1 MICHARL
8 TAGGIETACITQIKE
23 FSRRGYKIYVL
34 AENGFYAEK
43 LKQIKGV
50 TYINFPYESRASY
63 NLQKV
68 EQVKEIIEKYNIKLV
83 YIHQIDCVASVLSAC
98 ILTNIPYI
106 AYVHHGITGVY
117 DDELQMGNMGRNF
130 QTLYYK
136 MASKIIAIQEASKKE
151 NMERFKLEENKYKV
165 IPNCVDFLEFNSKSP
180 INLNKVLLISRF
192 EKDKK
197 NGVINGLRWFLEYKK
212 LNSKAE
218 LTIVGDGSQRQKV
231 EEQIKELKIECHML
245 GARNDIRDIMEQN
258 GIILGIA
265 RCAQE
270 AIAMKRIAIIT
281 GNEDFQGIITNDNIE
296 KFSYTNFQDIKNGKK
311 EYEEVAK
318 QVYLLK
324 DKDIGKI
331 VDKNYEWLYTN
342 RNIKDNIYEV
352 EDIEKINNPIT
363 ELDRN
368 EILRILI
375 GELQYMHTWMQKEID
390 RGWEARQKTEDYYLG
405 REKWNNKVLK
415 EKEQELEQYIAKYNN
430 ALNELENIK
439 SGKFWKIYKK
449 LFKNNKNKI

>member
-50 TYINFPYESRASY
+50 TYIDFPYESRASY

-98 ILTNIPYI
+98 ILTNTPYI

-296 KFSYTNFQDIKNGKK
+296 KFSYPNFQDIKNGKMD
-311 EYEEVAK
+311 YAEVAK
-318 QVYLLK
+318 QAHLLK
-324 DKDIGKI
+324 NKDIEKI
-331 VDKNYEWLYTN
+331 VDKNYEWLYKN

-439 SGKFWKIYKK
+439 NGKFWKIYKK

>member
-8 TAGGIETACITQIKE
+8 TAGGIETACITQIRE

-50 TYINFPYESRASY
+50 TYIDFPYESRASY

-98 ILTNIPYI
+98 ILTNTPYI

-151 NMERFKLEENKYKV
+151 NMERFKLEENKYKI

-212 LNSKAE
+212 LNS
-218 LTIVGDGSQRQKV
+218 
-231 EEQIKELKIECHML
+231 
-245 GARNDIRDIMEQN
+245 
-258 GIILGIA
+258 
-265 RCAQE
+265 
-270 AIAMKRIAIIT
+270 
-281 GNEDFQGIITNDNIE
+281 
-296 KFSYTNFQDIKNGKK
+296 
-311 EYEEVAK
+311 
-318 QVYLLK
+318 
-324 DKDIGKI
+324 
-331 VDKNYEWLYTN
+331 
-342 RNIKDNIYEV
+342 
-352 EDIEKINNPIT
+352 NNC
-363 ELDRN
+363 R
-368 EILRILI
+368 
-375 GELQYMHTWMQKEID
+375 
-390 RGWEARQKTEDYYLG
+390 
-405 REKWNNKVLK
+405 
-415 EKEQELEQYIAKYNN
+415 
-430 ALNELENIK
+430 
-439 SGKFWKIYKK
+439 
-449 LFKNNKNKI
+449 